1 MVTMEMQRVV
11 DSRINEKFNIIEDKL
26 RNSFH
31 AMKNDNE
38 LIKSRIKELSEL
50 IEKSSTNKVLIEM
63 DKLRANVLLDINQ
76 IKENTKKSLLDFS
89 QNDIMPLRKEVKDLR
104 SEINKKN
111 LKEDIKNQLRK
122 DLLTEFEKKIDKRFE
137 KFDNKTKEVKD
148 EVAEYRKSTLKKA
161 EDLYSSFEESSN
173 SLKESLENTNEN
185 FIGKVRKESSSLKRD
200 FSSWRKYFDEKIDDK
215 LNEKDERIEKLERQ
229 ISYLKGRINSLG
241 GKDVKD
247 EKKGIESIFGKLMEG
262 LSSEDVVVE
271 KKLAKPAKKKSV
283 KVENKRDKTRGFFSG
298 IINSLADDVSKE
310 QKKQE
315 RVVRIKN
322 SKKLN
327 QESDKS
333 FMDKIVDSLSDD

>member
-1 MVTMEMQRVV
+1 MVTMEMQRVIDSKV
-11 DSRINEKFNIIEDKL
+11 DEKFNIVENKL

-38 LIKSRIKELSEL
+38 LIKSRIKELAEL
-50 IEKSSTNKVLIEM
+50 IEKSSANRVLVEM
-63 DKLRANVLLDINQ
+63 DKLRANVLLDNNHV
-76 IKENTKKSLLDFS
+76 KESLKKSLDDFN
-89 QNDIMPLRKEVKDLR
+89 QKDITPLRKEVKDLR
-104 SEINKKN
+104 SEVNRKN

-137 KFDNKTKEVKD
+137 KFDHKTNDVRND
-148 EVAEYRKSTLKKA
+148 VVEYKKSTFKRA
-161 EDLYSSFEESSN
+161 EDLYGSFEESSN
-173 SLKESLENTNEN
+173 SLKEALENTNEN
-185 FIGKVRKESSSLKRD
+185 FVRKVRKDSSSLKRD
-200 FSSWRKYFDEKIDDK
+200 FSSWRKYFDEKIDGK
-215 LNEKDERIEKLERQ
+215 LSEKNERIEKLERQ

-241 GKDVKD
+241 GKEVAN
-247 EKKGIESIFGKLMEG
+247 KKGIESIFGKLMEG

-271 KKLAKPAKKKSV
+271 KKLAKKPAKKV
-283 KVENKRDKTRGFFSG
+283 KVETKRDKARGFFSG

-322 SKKLN
+322 SKKLS